1 VITDTPQI
9 SASRISTAAQQ
20 PVDSPL
26 SRLDESRGEIAKAWL
41 QRFVERATLEEI
53 ERLPMQRLVREL
65 PDLIG
70 EIARAASRGPGPDDY
85 LDWAQRLVELSG
97 RESIAAQELVRD
109 LAVLQS
115 AMISTLHRGLDRLD
129 PVAAL
134 ETVERLA
141 ELFSSMQADA
151 VGDVLTVRT
160 GEQEWLGETDGLT
173 GLLNTRFMQQHLHH
187 LVGVQ
192 KRYGHPFALLLVD
205 IDGLKR
211 INDAYGSAG
220 GDRALM
226 GVATALGETIRSVD
240 TPIRMGGDEFC
251 VLLPFQTASRAKV
264 LAERLAAAI
273 EGVET
278 PAPHPLRVAIGVVSC
293 PQHSTRAE
301 DLLEIADSAMYRAK
315 AAGESVAVG
324 TTNGAEPVED
334 LTDS

>member
-1 VITDTPQI
+1 LISDSPQI
-9 SASRISTAAQQ
+9 TASRLSAASAHP

-41 QRFVERATLEEI
+41 QRFVERASLEEI

-65 PDLIG
+65 PELVS

-115 AMISTLHRGLDRLD
+115 SMIATLHRGLDRLD

-187 LVGVQ
+187 LVGV
-192 KRYGHPFALLLVD
+192 D

-211 INDAYGSAG
+211 INDAYGSGAG
-220 GDRALM
+220 DSTLM

-251 VLLPFQTASRAKV
+251 VLLPHQTASRARV
-264 LAERLAAAI
+264 LADRLAASI
-273 EGVET
+273 ERVET

-301 DLLEIADSAMYRAK
+301 DLLEIADGAMYRAK

-324 TTNGAEPVED
+324 ATNGDEPVDEPAE
-334 LTDS
+334 